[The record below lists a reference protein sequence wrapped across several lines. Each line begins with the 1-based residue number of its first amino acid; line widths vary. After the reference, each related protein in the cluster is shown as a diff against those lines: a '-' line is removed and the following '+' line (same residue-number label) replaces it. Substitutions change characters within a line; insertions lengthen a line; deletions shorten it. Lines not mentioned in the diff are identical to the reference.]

1 MISAEHSYRI
11 ATLSGDGIGPEVMA
25 SAVMVLEAIQETS
38 PLTFDLQSYLCGAS
52 CYQQLGDPLP
62 LETLQGCRQ
71 ADAILLGAMGLPNVR
86 WPDGTEMRPQVDLR
100 FKLDLYAGLR
110 PIICVTLIIL

>member
-11 ATLSGDGIGPEVMA
+11 ATLSGDGVGPE
-25 SAVMVLEAIQETS
+25 VMVLEAIQETS

-71 ADAILLGAMGLPNVR
+71 ADAILLGAMGLPNLR
-86 WPDGTEMRPQVDLR
+86 WPDGTEMRPQP
-100 FKLDLYAGLR
+100 FQA
-110 PIICVTLIIL
+110 

>member
-38 PLTFDLQSYLCGAS
+38 PLTFDLQSYLCVAS

-110 PIICVTLIIL
+110 SVSL